1 MAELTVVLM
10 CHNRPLLA
18 VGAIRSILAQSNRN
32 FRFLI
37 SDNSSNHELKKI
49 IDSEYPTLEY
59 ISWFPGLP
67 DFFTHFNTMIRKVD
81 TPLVVMFHDD
91 DRLEPDYVKRVLEQ
105 YHETPNVAGIGTNC
119 FQIDGHGDRV
129 PGELWFKS
137 PNAIEIFRDPKDL
150 VLRQLELDLGRAA
163 PFTNYAYNLN
173 VVKDPAL
180 DLSKGRNY
188 CDVSFLA
195 GILQFGPIV
204 WINEPLASVRVHDA
218 NISTYSGVRDYK
230 AFLTW
235 IRLEFGD
242 AISRTSIDEYR
253 WPRVYFSS
261 AKRNRYSFAAIKYL
275 LLSFP
280 RLIVRSRSFR
290 GKILKKLF
298 SY

>member
-18 VGAIRSILAQSNRN
+18 VGAIRSILAQSNGN
-32 FRFLI
+32 FRFLV

-49 IDSEYPTLEY
+49 VDSDFPTLEY

-91 DRLEPDYVKRVLEQ
+91 DRLEPDYVKRILEL
-105 YHETPNVAGIGTNC
+105 YHEMPYVAGIGTNC
-119 FQIDGHGDRV
+119 FQIDGRGERV
-129 PGELWFKS
+129 PGDLWFES
-137 PNAIEIFRDPKDL
+137 PNATEVFSDPKGL
-150 VLRQLELDLGRAA
+150 VLRQLKLDLGRAA
-163 PFTNYAYNLN
+163 PFSNYAYNLN
-173 VVKDPAL
+173 VVKDPTL

-195 GILQFGPIV
+195 GILRFGPII
-204 WINEPLASVRVHDA
+204 WINEPLASVRVHDS
-218 NISTYSGVRDYK
+218 NIGSDSGVRDYK

-235 IRLEFGD
+235 IRLEFGN
-242 AISRTSIDEYR
+242 AISRTSVDEYR

-261 AKRNRYSFAAIKYL
+261 AKRKRYSFAAIKYL
-275 LLSFP
+275 LFAFP
-280 RLIVRSRSFR
+280 RLMVCSRSFR
-290 GKILKKLF
+290 GKIFKKLF
-298 SY
+298 AQ